1 MKNREDANGI
11 KCDVFQNQ
19 LGELDLIKPKIN
31 RDRSIFDKA
40 KYAEGLMVEVN
51 TLINCPCFDEHS
63 KDCANCQMVA
73 GLHKKTADL
82 IINALSLAQ
91 L

>member
-1 MKNREDANGI
+1 MRNREDTDGI

-19 LGELDLIKPKIN
+19 LVVFDLIKPKIN
-31 RDRSIFDKA
+31 RERSIFDKA
-40 KYAEGLMVEVN
+40 KYAEELMEEVN
-51 TLINCPCFDEHS
+51 TLVNCSRFDEHS
-63 KDCANCQMVA
+63 NDCANCQFLA

-91 L
+91 P